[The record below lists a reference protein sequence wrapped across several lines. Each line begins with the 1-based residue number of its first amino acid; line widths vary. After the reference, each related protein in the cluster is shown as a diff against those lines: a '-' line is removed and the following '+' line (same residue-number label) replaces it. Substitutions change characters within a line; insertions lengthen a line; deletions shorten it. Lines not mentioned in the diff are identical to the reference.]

1 MVFADI
7 PFVFYFLPVTLA
19 LYYGVFVLAKY
30 GIKKGSLTARNAAL
44 LVASLVFY
52 VWGGGW
58 FVIILLFSITT
69 DFVFGW
75 MIDDA
80 RDKGND
86 RKAKLSM
93 ITAVVLN
100 IGMLFF
106 YKYANFVTAEV
117 SILSENLGF
126 GATPVSDFI
135 LPIGISFFTLQSLSY
150 SIDIYRG
157 RCRHLSSFFDFTLF
171 VVLFPQL
178 IAGPIVR
185 FHELVDQLYHREET
199 VEQFAQG
206 ALRFAHGLAKK
217 VIVADSI
224 ARISDAVYGLPGGE
238 LNFATAWLGVTAFA
252 FQLYFDFSGY
262 SDMAIGLGLMFGFR
276 FPENFNRP
284 YSAISLTDFWRRWH
298 ITLSNFIRDYL
309 YIPLGGNRVGPVR
322 KQANLIIIFL
332 AIGVWHGANWTFFW
346 FGLYHGVLIV
356 IENITGQD
364 KVTTEGVSWVWPRR
378 IGTFILILICYPMF
392 NGDTMSQAIDFYQAM
407 FWPTGWSLPAAVQ
420 DSITNLNSIILFGAL
435 MTIFLPRDFRMGIY
449 LEKAQ
454 GLWPTAARV
463 VTVGAALPYAAAVM
477 AAGSFSP
484 FLYFQF

>member
-7 PFVFYFLPVTLA
+7 PFVFYFLPITLA
-19 LYYGVFVLAKY
+19 LYFGAFALTKY
-30 GIKKGSLTARNAAL
+30 GIKKDSLKARNGAL
-44 LVASLVFY
+44 LLASLVFY
-52 VWGGGW
+52 IWGGGW
-58 FVIILLFSITT
+58 FILILMVSITI

-80 RDKGND
+80 HQQGNK
-86 RKAKLSM
+86 RRAK
-93 ITAVVLN
+93 TAMLASAVLN
-100 IGMLFF
+100 LSLLFF
-106 YKYANFVTAEV
+106 FKYANFVTGEV
-117 SILSENLGF
+117 SALSDKLGF
-126 GATPVSDFI
+126 GATPVTDFI

-150 SIDIYRG
+150 SIDVYRG
-157 RCRHLSSFFDFTLF
+157 RCRHLTNFFDFTLF

-185 FHELVDQLYHREET
+185 FHELADQLYHRQES
-199 VEQFAQG
+199 VEMFAQG
-206 ALRFAHGLAKK
+206 ALRFSHGLAKK

-224 ARISDAVYGLPGGE
+224 ARISDAVYDLPGGE
-238 LNFATAWLGVTAFA
+238 LNFVTAWLGVLAFA

-322 KQANLIIIFL
+322 KQVNLIIIFL
-332 AIGVWHGANWTFFW
+332 AIGIWHGANWTFFW

-378 IGTFILILICYPMF
+378 IGTFLLILICYPMF
-392 NGDTMSQAIDFYQAM
+392 NGHTMSQAIDFYQAM
-407 FWPTGWSLPAAVQ
+407 FWPSGTALPAAVE
-420 DSITNLNSIILFGAL
+420 DAMTNLNTLMLFGATL
-435 MTIFLPRDFRMGIY
+435 TIFLPRDFRMGII

-454 GLWPTAARV
+454 GMWPTAARV
-463 VTVGAALPYAAAVM
+463 AVMGGALPYAAAVM